1 MPVGSLASAADA
13 LPASALPASPADP
26 VLFEAVVTPHR
37 SLSLRGQRV
46 LAGSLLGLSGIIGA
60 GLWFLGA
67 WPVLGFNGLEVGLAI
82 WLLRRNA
89 NATAS
94 EVITLSEAGLRIA
107 RTDARGTRTEQ
118 SVPAAW
124 LQVVLEERPG
134 RAPLLVLVQ
143 RGVRTEVG
151 AALGEH
157 ERRDLAEAL
166 RAALHRW
173 RTPSFD
179 NPQLRD

>member
-1 MPVGSLASAADA
+1 MSAASLASAAV
-13 LPASALPASPADP
+13 PAPAPSTDP
-26 VLFEAVVTPHR
+26 VLFEAVVVPHR
-37 SLSLRGQRV
+37 SLSLHGQRV
-46 LAGSLLGLSGIIGA
+46 LAGSLLGLSGVIGA

-67 WPVLGFNGLEVGLAI
+67 WPVLGFNGLEVGLAV

-118 SVPAAW
+118 SVPAGW

-134 RAPLLVLVQ
+134 RTPLLVLAQ
-143 RGVRTEVG
+143 HGVRTEVG

-157 ERRDLAEAL
+157 EKRDLAAAL

-173 RTPSFD
+173 RTPIFD